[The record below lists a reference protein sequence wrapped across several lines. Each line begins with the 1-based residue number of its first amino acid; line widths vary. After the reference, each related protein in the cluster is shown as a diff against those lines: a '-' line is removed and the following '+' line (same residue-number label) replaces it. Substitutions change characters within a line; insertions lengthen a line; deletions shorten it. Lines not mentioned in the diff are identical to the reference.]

1 MQCIGTCAL
10 YKIAF
15 PIHNFYDCIYC
26 YSIMR
31 YLNII
36 HQKDAN
42 CGFYRLNV
50 TSDSDSPC
58 KMGLDVTANDM
69 IQ

>member
-1 MQCIGTCAL
+1 
-10 YKIAF
+10 
-15 PIHNFYDCIYC
+15 
-26 YSIMR
+26 MR
-31 YLNII
+31 YLTII

-50 TSDSDSPC
+50 KHVTSDSNSPC
-58 KMGLDVTANDM
+58 KIGPDATANDM

>member
-1 MQCIGTCAL
+1 MHL
-10 YKIAF
+10 VKIAC
-15 PIHNFYDCIYC
+15 PIHNFNSCIYC
-26 YSIMR
+26 YSITR

-50 TSDSDSPC
+50 KLVTSDSDSPC
-58 KMGLDVTANDM
+58 KWVLMPLQM
-69 IQ
+69 I